1 MLMKLLKEHHPRF
14 LSWVLL
20 ILLATVWGSSFI
32 LIKKGLTVFPALQV
46 ASIRIL
52 SASLFM
58 IPFAVSWLKQ
68 INKKHLPLIFFS
80 GFIGSF
86 IPAILFSVAQTQLDS
101 AITGIVNSLTPV
113 FVLLIGVIFYKQR
126 ITLLIVIGLMLAIAG
141 SIILMFYGSEGNQGF
156 NYFALFIVAAT
167 ILYGINVNIL
177 KFNLSD
183 LNPIA
188 ISSISLFFIG
198 PFAAIQLFVLSDFTV
213 RLGSGGGAVIAL
225 FYLSILG
232 IIGTSLALMLFN
244 VLIKMTTPLFSSSVT
259 YLIPIVAVAW
269 GLIDGE
275 KLVFIHYLSMA
286 IIIFGV
292 FLTNKK

>member
-1 MLMKLLKEHHPRF
+1 MLMKRLKEHHPHF

-20 ILLATVWGSSFI
+20 ILLSIVWGSSFI
-32 LIKKGLTVFPALQV
+32 LIKKGLTIFPALQV

-58 IPFAVSWLKQ
+58 IPFTVSWLKQ
-68 INKKHLPLIFFS
+68 INKKHLPLIFIS
-80 GFIGSF
+80 GFLGSF

-101 AITGIVNSLTPV
+101 AVTGIVNSLTPV
-113 FVLLIGVIFYKQR
+113 FVLLIGVLFYKQKM
-126 ITLLIVIGLMLAIAG
+126 TLLVVVGLVLAIAG

-188 ISSISLFFIG
+188 ISSISIFFIG
-198 PFAAIQLFVLSDFTV
+198 PFAAIQLFVLSDFTI
-213 RLGSGGGAVIAL
+213 RLGAGGDAL
-225 FYLSILG
+225 ITLGYLSILG
-232 IIGTSLALMLFN
+232 VIGTSLALMLFN

-259 YLIPIVAVAW
+259 YLIPIVAVTW

-275 KLVFIHYLSMA
+275 KLLFVHYMSMG